1 MNFRQGGGGTLSQNL
16 SQERVSKKHVLQLLK
31 KRTTFF
37 KSFSIMDAFHIKN
50 IANGFTLAE
59 VLITLGIIGVVAA
72 MTLPALVNR
81 TQGKELEAKLQ
92 KTYSVLQQAKQ
103 RMDLD
108 YGMTVTP
115 QTHNTTTKFL
125 PEFAKYFSKY
135 VNCGENKCDVFERD
149 SEGKL
154 TSKHYKAYNMKTI
167 ANADWFDNGLY
178 MMTDG
183 MFLMSN
189 DAYGSYGIVL
199 TVDINGINKKPDA
212 WGHDVFT
219 FNIRNDGK
227 VLPMGA
233 DGTLYP
239 LSEYPDYCSPTS
251 TNTYNGISC
260 AYKALT
266 DKDYFKNL
274 PK

>member
-1 MNFRQGGGGTLSQNL
+1 MT
-16 SQERVSKKHVLQLLK
+16 
-31 KRTTFF
+31 
-37 KSFSIMDAFHIKN
+37 KN
-50 IANGFTLAE
+50 AFTLAE
-59 VLITLGIIGVVAA
+59 VLITLGIIGVVSA

-135 VNCGENKCDVFERD
+135 VNCGENNCDVFERD

-189 DAYGSYGIVL
+189 DAYGTNSIVL

-212 WGHDVFT
+212 WGHDVFS

-233 DGTLYP
+233 DGTMYP